1 MAKYTQGTRGKEA
14 GGESWAGLKNVVYGA
29 TEAPRVHGL
38 TGARHLKTPRFKNH
52 YIVRFQ
58 YTEALKPFLYSIDPK
73 QLIDVTH
80 RVRTIDAPRI
90 DIDTDTLN
98 QYNKPRIVPLK
109 VNYQPITI
117 TFWDD
122 RSDISNNFWNLTYE
136 FYFRNG
142 RRVNHSQYTTMDSDI
157 THTDFAGIAKVLGYD
172 NYGYDLQG
180 KLEKKNLFAY
190 ISLYLIQNASATRID
205 LINPYMQS
213 MQHDQFSQDQS
224 SELAQNTVTWGYEN
238 VVYYNQRP
246 INAGIDEAGNE
257 IGSSDQELLG
267 ILKGDQNIFNWQDNS
282 YWMTQDSAFGAQFE
296 PPKSKANPR
305 QSLSQQMASSRGGP
319 GSSSDDVAWGM
330 ANSFAELQQVTE
342 NARMRK
348 RDKFSSTEADTN
360 WLKDSQ
366 GITKSNINRE
376 FSEELTHLASNTT
389 DFHGLTVQSGKAIEV
404 ATEVDSFAAIP
415 TDGNA
420 LDTTET
426 NSKKTGSAQGSN
438 NIPTTQPSNV
448 WINPNTGKPVVAVQQ
463 TNTAQSPNIF
473 TRAVAEYNAMSPA
486 EKAVVHKNAALK
498 REKAQNDRR

>member
-157 THTDFAGIAKVLGYD
+157 TPV
-172 NYGYDLQG
+172 
-180 KLEKKNLFAY
+180 
-190 ISLYLIQNASATRID
+190 
-205 LINPYMQS
+205 
-213 MQHDQFSQDQS
+213 
-224 SELAQNTVTWGYEN
+224 
-238 VVYYNQRP
+238 
-246 INAGIDEAGNE
+246 
-257 IGSSDQELLG
+257 
-267 ILKGDQNIFNWQDNS
+267 S
-282 YWMTQDSAFGAQFE
+282 Y
-296 PPKSKANPR
+296 
-305 QSLSQQMASSRGGP
+305 
-319 GSSSDDVAWGM
+319 
-330 ANSFAELQQVTE
+330 
-342 NARMRK
+342 
-348 RDKFSSTEADTN
+348 
-360 WLKDSQ
+360 
-366 GITKSNINRE
+366 
-376 FSEELTHLASNTT
+376 THLRA
-389 DFHGLTVQSGKAIEV
+389 H
-404 ATEVDSFAAIP
+404 
-415 TDGNA
+415 
-420 LDTTET
+420 ET
-426 NSKKTGSAQGSN
+426 
-438 NIPTTQPSNV
+438 
-448 WINPNTGKPVVAVQQ
+448 
-463 TNTAQSPNIF
+463 
-473 TRAVAEYNAMSPA
+473 
-486 EKAVVHKNAALK
+486 
-498 REKAQNDRR
+498 